1 MNQNHN
7 ESSHNVP
14 IVPGLATPIQST
26 FTKVETPD
34 TQRTTVQEDDMDDD
48 NESVVA
54 RVDKKHLEALTD
66 NKENIF
72 TEKHFDNISTP
83 INKSTTQLILIT
95 H

>member
-72 TEKHFDNISTP
+72 TENIL
-83 INKSTTQLILIT
+83 TTFPLQ
-95 H
+95 

>member
-1 MNQNHN
+1 MGMGDYLNYNVNNNAMNQNHN

-48 NESVVA
+48 NMKVLWQS
-54 RVDKKHLEALTD
+54 R
-66 NKENIF
+66 
-72 TEKHFDNISTP
+72 
-83 INKSTTQLILIT
+83 
-95 H
+95 

>member
-1 MNQNHN
+1 M
-7 ESSHNVP
+7 
-14 IVPGLATPIQST
+14 
-26 FTKVETPD
+26 ETPD

-72 TEKHFDNISTP
+72 TENIL
-83 INKSTTQLILIT
+83 TTFPLQ
-95 H
+95 